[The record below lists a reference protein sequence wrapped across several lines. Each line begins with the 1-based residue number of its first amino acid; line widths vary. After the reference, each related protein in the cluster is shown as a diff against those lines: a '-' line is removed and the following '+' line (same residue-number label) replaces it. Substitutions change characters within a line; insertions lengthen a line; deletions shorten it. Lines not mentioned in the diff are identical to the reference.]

1 MPVNYANLV
10 GETGFNGSSFTA
22 NNKVYIRSSAAGDDD
37 DFLIA
42 GKKNSD
48 STATAETLTALS
60 SGGKIERL
68 NSDALADIYLVSYR
82 DSGAETALTGT
93 AQIRMN
99 DGTAATGTITILA
112 QPADADTLI
121 IGPTGFTKTFTW
133 ETSTPSTNGQ
143 VKSNSTLSECAA
155 NLASAINDSA
165 HSGSTS
171 GGEGTAGT
179 STDGAN
185 PYLTASAAGNTV
197 TVTDKISC
205 ARSLGWTTTASDA
218 TKVSVS
224 AIRGGIDGTL
234 IGSISAGL
242 KSASTSVTS
251 GVNLESEDQA
261 TNTLPGGL
269 IGTSSSI
276 SVRGKFAV
284 DIRTGTPNGAVNGG
298 IQVSNDNTNWR
309 TVPTTTITNLAS
321 DQDQQLNGD
330 DLFGEYARLNITAN
344 AATTGTIANIAFIS
358 QR

>member
-171 GGEGTAGT
+171 VGEGTAWT
-179 STDGAN
+179 NTDGAN

-269 IGTSSSI
+269 IGTSTSI

-298 IQVSNDNTNWR
+298 LQVSNDNTNWR

-321 DQDQQLNGD
+321 DQDEQLNGD